1 GRTHP
6 QPRRRSRPNGRAYRS
21 PHPAAHPRTRAGH
34 PAGLRRRLR
43 QPRPHRRRQHPARRR
58 HRLRTGRHP
67 PHHRRTLTTPYGDQ
81 QPTRPPRPSVQP
93 PAEGRGPNLGT
104 PTMLR
109 STLRLTAIGL
119 IVLALG
125 FGGGAAGAYLM
136 LDDTTWT
143 DTRPARPPATASTA
157 PTPAAPTAPADPT
170 ARWRLGSCLTDALQ
184 PTACQPGAGVWH
196 IVGVV
201 QDPGPDPCTGIPGQ
215 PATRTVGDI
224 ALCLTRH

>member
-1 GRTHP
+1 M
-6 QPRRRSRPNGRAYRS
+6 
-21 PHPAAHPRTRAGH
+21 
-34 PAGLRRRLR
+34 
-43 QPRPHRRRQHPARRR
+43 
-58 HRLRTGRHP
+58 
-67 PHHRRTLTTPYGDQ
+67 
-81 QPTRPPRPSVQP
+81 PTW
-93 PAEGRGPNLGT
+93 
-104 PTMLR
+104 
-109 STLRLTAIGL
+109 LRLI
-119 IVLALG
+119 LAALTIAG
-125 FGGGAAGAYLM
+125 ISASTAAGVSYLM

>member
-1 GRTHP
+1 M
-6 QPRRRSRPNGRAYRS
+6 
-21 PHPAAHPRTRAGH
+21 
-34 PAGLRRRLR
+34 
-43 QPRPHRRRQHPARRR
+43 
-58 HRLRTGRHP
+58 LRT
-67 PHHRRTLTTPYGDQ
+67 
-81 QPTRPPRPSVQP
+81 
-93 PAEGRGPNLGT
+93 
-104 PTMLR
+104 
-109 STLRLTAIGL
+109 TLRLTAIGL

>member
-1 GRTHP
+1 M
-6 QPRRRSRPNGRAYRS
+6 
-21 PHPAAHPRTRAGH
+21 
-34 PAGLRRRLR
+34 
-43 QPRPHRRRQHPARRR
+43 
-58 HRLRTGRHP
+58 
-67 PHHRRTLTTPYGDQ
+67 
-81 QPTRPPRPSVQP
+81 PTW
-93 PAEGRGPNLGT
+93 
-104 PTMLR
+104 
-109 STLRLTAIGL
+109 LRLPLAALTIAL
-119 IVLALG
+119 ISAST
-125 FGGGAAGAYLM
+125 AAGVAYLM

-143 DTRPARPPATASTA
+143 DTRPARPTATASTA
-157 PTPAAPTAPADPT
+157 RTPAAPTAPADPT